1 MSEDEKKAIKY
12 FYNLRA
18 TIDESYMLF
27 DEKINIKCGK
37 DMIKQITLVLNL
49 ITKLQKENE
58 KLNLMIAKS
67 TAQRVLTD
75 IKHSK
80 KSNEDL
86 EMLAKGYDIEI
97 QKLQKENEEKDQEIT
112 KYKNMYKSEHD
123 IHNTRNEQLDRKER
137 GIIKVKQQLIEKDK
151 QIDLMAEYISKHDTN
166 EDICEEQAPLGCDDI
181 DRDVDCKLCIKQYFE
196 KLAKENK
203 Q

>member
-1 MSEDEKKAIKY
+1 MLSEEEKQAINNLY
-12 FYNLRA
+12 FIVVTDIYDNEVSINKTEIVNEYNHSVG
-18 TIDESYMLF
+18 T
-27 DEKINIKCGK
+27 
-37 DMIKQITLVLNL
+37 VLNL

-196 KLAKENK
+196 RLAKENK

>member
-1 MSEDEKKAIKY
+1 MLSEEEKQAINNLY
-12 FYNLRA
+12 FIVVTDIYDNEVSINKTEIVNEYNHSVG
-18 TIDESYMLF
+18 T
-27 DEKINIKCGK
+27 
-37 DMIKQITLVLNL
+37 VLNL

>member
-1 MSEDEKKAIKY
+1 MLSEEEKKLLKIFKSQVEKEETEY
-12 FYNLRA
+12 FSVNVYTQLLYDSHK
-18 TIDESYMLF
+18 T
-27 DEKINIKCGK
+27 
-37 DMIKQITLVLNL
+37 VLNL

>member
-1 MSEDEKKAIKY
+1 MLSEEEKKVINSLENEYKKLEEKG
-12 FYNLRA
+12 N
-18 TIDESYMLF
+18 ILF
-27 DEKINIKCGK
+27 PLYKQQTKILLNI
-37 DMIKQITLVLNL
+37 

-137 GIIKVKQQLIEKDK
+137 GIIKAKQQLIEKDK
-151 QIDLMAEYISKHDTN
+151 QIDLMAEHWSAGLAICDECEYIVEAYTKDN
-166 EDICEEQAPLGCDDI
+166 
-181 DRDVDCKLCIKQYFE
+181 CKLCIKQYFE
-196 KLAKENK
+196 KLAKESRG
-203 Q
+203 